1 MNLEL
6 KSVNSHLWVK
16 VLNLFYVGHY
26 AYQDLPNFQTTKEPF
41 CYFFLQGLNVFLK
54 SNKQLSLLI
63 STWFVL
69 LFF

>member
-41 CYFFLQGLNVFLK
+41 CYFSSK
-54 SNKQLSLLI
+54 
-63 STWFVL
+63 VL
-69 LFF
+69 MFF